1 MSNLDFLKKLI
12 KIESISPNDNGCF
25 DVIKQQFDGLNFS
38 FEETNYKNISNLI
51 ISNGDSKEKT
61 FCFLGHT
68 DVVPPGPES
77 EWTVPPFSGEIIG
90 NKIYG
95 RGTADMKGGVA
106 CFISALKEFLLE
118 YKEPSFNIMV
128 LLNSNEE
135 GKLENGKVDR
145 VINEMIDK
153 DKFIDFCLIGE
164 PSSSKKVGDVIRIG
178 RRGSLSGNLKV
189 YGIQGHVAYPKQA
202 LNPILGIGK
211 TLEELK
217 NMEWDR
223 GNENFEPTSFQ
234 VSNIKSGT
242 GAENVVPGV
251 LEMAFNFRF
260 SPESSPDGLK
270 EMFETLLE
278 KSDLKYDARWTLSAL
293 AFLTSKTEF
302 IDIVKSSI
310 KEINNIDTKI
320 DNGGGTSDGRWVAPM
335 GSEIV
340 ELGPLNKT
348 IHQIDEH
355 VDIEDLSTLKEI
367 YKKISKFI
375 PDAEWKIHAP

>member
-1 MSNLDFLKKLI
+1 MNHLELLKKLI

-25 DVIKQQFDGLNFS
+25 DVIKQQFDGLDFS

-51 ISNGDSKEKT
+51 ITNGDSKNKT

-77 EWTVPPFSGEIIG
+77 EWSVPPFSGEIID

-95 RGTADMKGGVA
+95 RGAADMKGGVA
-106 CFISALKEFLLE
+106 CFISALKEFLSE
-118 YKEPSFNIMV
+118 NKDPSFNIMV

-251 LEMAFNFRF
+251 LEMTFNFRF

-270 EMFETLLE
+270 EKFEALLK
-278 KSDLKYDARWTLSAL
+278 KSDLKYDVSWTLSAL
-293 AFLTSKTEF
+293 PFLTAKTEF

-367 YKKISKFI
+367 YKKILIKVHQS
-375 PDAEWKIHAP
+375 A

>member
-1 MSNLDFLKKLI
+1 MSNLELLKKLI

-25 DVIKQQFDGLNFS
+25 DVIKQQFDGLDFS

-51 ISNGDSKEKT
+51 ITNGDSKNKT

-77 EWTVPPFSGEIIG
+77 EWSVPPFSGEIID

-95 RGTADMKGGVA
+95 RGAADMKGGVA
-106 CFISALKEFLLE
+106 CFISALKEFLSE
-118 YKEPSFNIMV
+118 NKDPSFNIMV

-251 LEMAFNFRF
+251 LEMTFNFRF

-270 EMFETLLE
+270 EMFEALLK
-278 KSDLKYDARWTLSAL
+278 KSDLKYDVSWILSAL
-293 AFLTSKTEF
+293 PFLTAKTEF

-367 YKKISKFI
+367 YKKILIKVHQL
-375 PDAEWKIHAP
+375 A

>member
-1 MSNLDFLKKLI
+1 MSNLELLKKLI

-25 DVIKQQFDGLNFS
+25 DVIKQEFDGLDFS

-51 ISNGDSKEKT
+51 ITNGDSKNKT

-77 EWTVPPFSGEIIG
+77 EWSVPPFSGEIID

-95 RGTADMKGGVA
+95 RGAADMKGGVA
-106 CFISALKEFLLE
+106 CFISALKEFLSE
-118 YKEPSFNIMV
+118 NKDPSFNIMV

-202 LNPILGIGK
+202 LNPILGIGQ

-251 LEMAFNFRF
+251 LEMTFNFRF
-260 SPESSPDGLK
+260 SPESSPDELK
-270 EMFETLLE
+270 EMFEALLK
-278 KSDLKYDARWTLSAL
+278 KSGLKYDVSWTLSAL
-293 AFLTSKTEF
+293 PFLTSKTEF

-367 YKKISKFI
+367 YKKILIKVHQSV
-375 PDAEWKIHAP
+375 

>member
-1 MSNLDFLKKLI
+1 MSNLELLKKLI

-25 DVIKQQFDGLNFS
+25 DVIKQQFDGLDFS

-51 ISNGDSKEKT
+51 ITNGDSKNKT

-68 DVVPPGPES
+68 DVVPSGPES
-77 EWTVPPFSGEIIG
+77 EWSVPPFSGEIID

-95 RGTADMKGGVA
+95 RGAADMKGGVA
-106 CFISALKEFLLE
+106 CFISALKEFLCE
-118 YKEPSFNIMV
+118 YKDPSFNIMV

-251 LEMAFNFRF
+251 LEMTFNFRF

-270 EMFETLLE
+270 EKFEALLK
-278 KSDLKYDARWTLSAL
+278 KSDLKYDVSWTLSAL
-293 AFLTSKTEF
+293 PFLTAKTEF

-367 YKKISKFI
+367 YKKILIKVHQS
-375 PDAEWKIHAP
+375 A

>member
-1 MSNLDFLKKLI
+1 MSNLELLKKLI

-25 DVIKQQFDGLNFS
+25 DVIKQQFDGLDFS

-51 ISNGDSKEKT
+51 ITNGDSKNKT

-77 EWTVPPFSGEIIG
+77 EWSVPPFSGEIID

-95 RGTADMKGGVA
+95 RGAADMKGGVA
-106 CFISALKEFLLE
+106 CFISALKEFLCE
-118 YKEPSFNIMV
+118 NKDPSFNIMV

-251 LEMAFNFRF
+251 LEMTFNFRF

-270 EMFETLLE
+270 EKFEALLK
-278 KSDLKYDARWTLSAL
+278 KSDLKYDVSWTLSAL
-293 AFLTSKTEF
+293 PFLTAKTEF

-367 YKKISKFI
+367 YKKILIKVHQS
-375 PDAEWKIHAP
+375 A

>member
-1 MSNLDFLKKLI
+1 MSNLDLLKKLI

-25 DVIKQQFDGLNFS
+25 DVIKQQFEGLDFS
-38 FEETNYKNISNLI
+38 FEETNYKNISNLVI
-51 ISNGDSKEKT
+51 TNGNSKNKT

-77 EWTVPPFSGEIIG
+77 EWTVPPFSGEIID

-95 RGTADMKGGVA
+95 RGAADMKGGVA
-106 CFISALKEFLLE
+106 CFISALKEFLSE
-118 YKEPSFNIMV
+118 FKDPSFNVMV

-135 GKLENGKVDR
+135 GKLENGKVDK

-164 PSSSKKVGDVIRIG
+164 PSSSKKIGDVIRIG

-211 TLEELK
+211 ILEELK
-217 NMEWDR
+217 NMEWDH

-251 LEMAFNFRF
+251 LEMTFNFRF
-260 SPESSPDGLK
+260 SPESSPDRLK
-270 EMFETLLE
+270 EMFEALLK
-278 KSDLKYDARWTLSAL
+278 KSDLKYDVSWTLSAL
-293 AFLTSKTEF
+293 PFLTSKTEF
-302 IDIVKSSI
+302 INIVKSSI

-355 VDIEDLSTLKEI
+355 VAIEDLNTLKEI
-367 YKKISKFI
+367 YKKILTKVHQST
-375 PDAEWKIHAP
+375 

>member
-1 MSNLDFLKKLI
+1 MSNLELLKKLI

-25 DVIKQQFDGLNFS
+25 DVIKQQFDGLDFS

-51 ISNGDSKEKT
+51 ITNGDSKNKT

-77 EWTVPPFSGEIIG
+77 EWSVPPFSGEIID

-95 RGTADMKGGVA
+95 RGAADMKGGVA
-106 CFISALKEFLLE
+106 CFISALKEFLSE
-118 YKEPSFNIMV
+118 NKDPSFNIMV

-145 VINEMIDK
+145 VINEMIAK

-251 LEMAFNFRF
+251 LEMTFNFRF

-270 EMFETLLE
+270 EKFEALLK
-278 KSDLKYDARWTLSAL
+278 KSDLKYDVSWTLSAL
-293 AFLTSKTEF
+293 PFLTAKTEF
-302 IDIVKSSI
+302 IDIVKASI

-367 YKKISKFI
+367 YKKILIKVHQS
-375 PDAEWKIHAP
+375 A

>member
-1 MSNLDFLKKLI
+1 MSNLELLKKLI

-25 DVIKQQFDGLNFS
+25 DVIKQQFDGLDFS
-38 FEETNYKNISNLI
+38 FEETNYKNISNLVI
-51 ISNGDSKEKT
+51 TNGDSKNKT

-77 EWTVPPFSGEIIG
+77 EWSVPPFSGEIID

-95 RGTADMKGGVA
+95 RGAADMKGGVA
-106 CFISALKEFLLE
+106 CFISALKEFLSE
-118 YKEPSFNIMV
+118 NKDPSFNIMV

-202 LNPILGIGK
+202 LNPILGMGK

-251 LEMAFNFRF
+251 LEMTFNFRF

-270 EMFETLLE
+270 EMFEALLK
-278 KSDLKYDARWTLSAL
+278 KSDLKYDVSWTLSAL
-293 AFLTSKTEF
+293 PFLTSKTEF

-355 VDIEDLSTLKEI
+355 VDIEDLSNLKEI
-367 YKKISKFI
+367 YKKILIKVHQS
-375 PDAEWKIHAP
+375 A

>member
-1 MSNLDFLKKLI
+1 MNNLELLKKLI

-25 DVIKQQFDGLNFS
+25 DVIKQQFDGLDFS

-51 ISNGDSKEKT
+51 ITNGDSKNKT

-77 EWTVPPFSGEIIG
+77 EWSVPPFSGEIID

-95 RGTADMKGGVA
+95 RGAADMKGGVA
-106 CFISALKEFLLE
+106 CFISALKEFLSE
-118 YKEPSFNIMV
+118 NKDPSFNIMV

-251 LEMAFNFRF
+251 LEMTFNFRF

-270 EMFETLLE
+270 EKFEALLK
-278 KSDLKYDARWTLSAL
+278 KSDLKYDVSWILSAL
-293 AFLTSKTEF
+293 PFLTAKTEF

-367 YKKISKFI
+367 YKKILIKVHQS
-375 PDAEWKIHAP
+375 A

>member
-1 MSNLDFLKKLI
+1 MSNLELLKKLI

-25 DVIKQQFDGLNFS
+25 DVIKQQFDGLDFS
-38 FEETNYKNISNLI
+38 FEEINYKNISNLI
-51 ISNGDSKEKT
+51 ITNGDSKNKT

-77 EWTVPPFSGEIIG
+77 EWSVPPFSGEIID

-95 RGTADMKGGVA
+95 RGAADMKGGVA
-106 CFISALKEFLLE
+106 CFISALKEFLSE
-118 YKEPSFNIMV
+118 NKDPSFNIMV

-202 LNPILGIGK
+202 LNPILGVGK

-251 LEMAFNFRF
+251 LEMTFNFRF

-270 EMFETLLE
+270 EMFEALLK
-278 KSDLKYDARWTLSAL
+278 KSDLKYDVSWTLSAL
-293 AFLTSKTEF
+293 PFLTSKTEF

-367 YKKISKFI
+367 YKKILIKVHQS
-375 PDAEWKIHAP
+375 A

>member
-1 MSNLDFLKKLI
+1 MSNLELLKKLI

-25 DVIKQQFDGLNFS
+25 DVIKQQFDGLDFS

-51 ISNGDSKEKT
+51 ITNGDSKNKT

-77 EWTVPPFSGEIIG
+77 EWSVPPFSGEIID

-106 CFISALKEFLLE
+106 CFISALKEFLSE
-118 YKEPSFNIMV
+118 NKDPSFNIMV

-251 LEMAFNFRF
+251 LEMTFNFRF

-270 EMFETLLE
+270 EKFEALLK
-278 KSDLKYDARWTLSAL
+278 KSDLKYDVSWTLSAL
-293 AFLTSKTEF
+293 PFLTAKTEF

-367 YKKISKFI
+367 YKKILIKVHQS
-375 PDAEWKIHAP
+375 A

>member
-1 MSNLDFLKKLI
+1 MSNLELLKNLI
-12 KIESISPNDNGCF
+12 QIESISPNDNGCF
-25 DVIKQQFDGLNFS
+25 DVIKQQFDGLDFS

-51 ISNGDSKEKT
+51 ITNGDSKNKT

-77 EWTVPPFSGEIIG
+77 EWSVPPFSGEIID

-95 RGTADMKGGVA
+95 RGAADMKGGVA
-106 CFISALKEFLLE
+106 CFISALKEFLSE
-118 YKEPSFNIMV
+118 NKDPSFNIMV

-251 LEMAFNFRF
+251 LEMTFNFRF

-270 EMFETLLE
+270 EKFEALLK
-278 KSDLKYDARWTLSAL
+278 KSDLKYDVSWTLSAL
-293 AFLTSKTEF
+293 PFLTAKTEF

-310 KEINNIDTKI
+310 KEINNLDTKI

-367 YKKISKFI
+367 YKKILIKVHQS
-375 PDAEWKIHAP
+375 A

>member
-1 MSNLDFLKKLI
+1 MSNLELLKKLI

-25 DVIKQQFDGLNFS
+25 DVIKQQFDGLDFS
-38 FEETNYKNISNLI
+38 FEEINYKNISNLI
-51 ISNGDSKEKT
+51 ITNGDSKNKT

-77 EWTVPPFSGEIIG
+77 EWSVPPFSGEIID

-95 RGTADMKGGVA
+95 RGAADMKGGVA
-106 CFISALKEFLLE
+106 CFISALKEFLSE
-118 YKEPSFNIMV
+118 NKDPSFNIMV

-178 RRGSLSGNLKV
+178 RRGSLSGNLRV

-202 LNPILGIGK
+202 LNPILGMGK

-251 LEMAFNFRF
+251 LEMTFNFRF
-260 SPESSPDGLK
+260 SPESSPDVLK
-270 EMFETLLE
+270 EKFEALLK
-278 KSDLKYDARWTLSAL
+278 KSNLKYDVSWTLSAL
-293 AFLTSKTEF
+293 PFLTSKTEF

-310 KEINNIDTKI
+310 REINNIDTKI

-367 YKKISKFI
+367 YKKILIKVHQS
-375 PDAEWKIHAP
+375 A

>member
-1 MSNLDFLKKLI
+1 MSNLELLKKLI

-25 DVIKQQFDGLNFS
+25 DVIKQQFDGLDFS

-51 ISNGDSKEKT
+51 ITNGDSKNKT

-77 EWTVPPFSGEIIG
+77 EWSVPPFSGEIID

-95 RGTADMKGGVA
+95 RGAADMKGGVA
-106 CFISALKEFLLE
+106 CFISALKEFLCE
-118 YKEPSFNIMV
+118 YKDPSFNIMD

-251 LEMAFNFRF
+251 LEMTFNFRF

-270 EMFETLLE
+270 EKFEALLK
-278 KSDLKYDARWTLSAL
+278 KSDLKYDVSWTLSAL
-293 AFLTSKTEF
+293 PFLTAKTEF

-367 YKKISKFI
+367 YKKILIKVHQS
-375 PDAEWKIHAP
+375 A

>member
-1 MSNLDFLKKLI
+1 MSNLDLLKKLI

-25 DVIKQQFDGLNFS
+25 DVIKQQLDDLNFS
-38 FEETNYKNISNLI
+38 FKEKSYKNISNLI
-51 ISNGDSKEKT
+51 ITNGDSKNKT

-68 DVVPPGPES
+68 DVVPSGPES
-77 EWTVPPFSGEIIG
+77 EWSVPPFSGEIID

-95 RGTADMKGGVA
+95 RGAADMKGGVA
-106 CFISALKEFLLE
+106 CFISALKEFLSE
-118 YKEPSFNIMV
+118 NKDPSFNIMV

-145 VINEMIDK
+145 VINEMIDN

-189 YGIQGHVAYPKQA
+189 HGIQGHVAYPKQA

-211 TLEELK
+211 TLVELK
-217 NMEWDR
+217 NMEWDL

-234 VSNIKSGT
+234 ISNIKSGT

-251 LEMAFNFRF
+251 LEMTFNFRF

-270 EMFETLLE
+270 EMFETLLKE
-278 KSDLKYDARWTLSAL
+278 SGLRYDVSWTLSAL
-293 AFLTSKTEF
+293 PFLTSKTEF

-367 YKKISKFI
+367 YKKILTKVHHS
-375 PDAEWKIHAP
+375 A

>member
-1 MSNLDFLKKLI
+1 MSNLELLRKLI

-25 DVIKQQFDGLNFS
+25 DVIKQQFDGLDFS
-38 FEETNYKNISNLI
+38 FEETNYKNISNLV
-51 ISNGDSKEKT
+51 ISNGDSKNKT

-77 EWTVPPFSGEIIG
+77 EWSVPPFSGEIID

-95 RGTADMKGGVA
+95 RGAADMKGGVA
-106 CFISALKEFLLE
+106 CFISALKEFLSE
-118 YKEPSFNIMV
+118 NKDPSFNIMV

-202 LNPILGIGK
+202 LNPILGMGK

-251 LEMAFNFRF
+251 LEMTFNFRF

-270 EMFETLLE
+270 EMFEALLK
-278 KSDLKYDARWTLSAL
+278 KSDLKYDVSWILSAL
-293 AFLTSKTEF
+293 PFLTAKTEF

-367 YKKISKFI
+367 YKKILIKVHQL
-375 PDAEWKIHAP
+375 A

>member
-1 MSNLDFLKKLI
+1 MSNLELLKKLI

-25 DVIKQQFDGLNFS
+25 DVIKQQFDGLDFS

-51 ISNGDSKEKT
+51 ITNGDSKNKT

-77 EWTVPPFSGEIIG
+77 EWSVPPFSGEIID

-95 RGTADMKGGVA
+95 RGAADMKGGVA
-106 CFISALKEFLLE
+106 CFISALKEFLSE
-118 YKEPSFNIMV
+118 NKDPSFNIMV

-164 PSSSKKVGDVIRIG
+164 PSSSKKVGDVIRIV

-251 LEMAFNFRF
+251 LEMTFNFRF

-270 EMFETLLE
+270 EKFEALLK
-278 KSDLKYDARWTLSAL
+278 KSDLKYDVSWTLSAL
-293 AFLTSKTEF
+293 PFLTAKTEF

-367 YKKISKFI
+367 YKKILIKVHQS
-375 PDAEWKIHAP
+375 A

>member
-1 MSNLDFLKKLI
+1 MSNLELLKKLI

-25 DVIKQQFDGLNFS
+25 DVIKQQFDGLDFS

-51 ISNGDSKEKT
+51 ITNGDSKNKT

-77 EWTVPPFSGEIIG
+77 EWSVPPFSGEIID

-95 RGTADMKGGVA
+95 RGAADMKGGVA
-106 CFISALKEFLLE
+106 CFISALKEFLSE
-118 YKEPSFNIMV
+118 NKDPSFNIMV

-251 LEMAFNFRF
+251 LEMTFNFRF
-260 SPESSPDGLK
+260 SPESYPDELK
-270 EMFETLLE
+270 EKFEALLK
-278 KSDLKYDARWTLSAL
+278 KSDLKYDVSWTLSAL
-293 AFLTSKTEF
+293 PFLTAKTEF

-367 YKKISKFI
+367 YKKILIKVHQS
-375 PDAEWKIHAP
+375 A

>member
-1 MSNLDFLKKLI
+1 MSNLELLKKLI
-12 KIESISPNDNGCF
+12 KIESVSPNDNGCF
-25 DVIKQQFDGLNFS
+25 DVIKQQFDGLDFS
-38 FEETNYKNISNLI
+38 FEEINYKNISNLI
-51 ISNGDSKEKT
+51 ITNGDSKNKT

-77 EWTVPPFSGEIIG
+77 EWSVPPFSGEIID

-95 RGTADMKGGVA
+95 RGAADMKGGVA
-106 CFISALKEFLLE
+106 CFISALKEFLSE
-118 YKEPSFNIMV
+118 NKDPSFNIMV

-251 LEMAFNFRF
+251 LEMTFNFRF

-270 EMFETLLE
+270 EKFEALLKE
-278 KSDLKYDARWTLSAL
+278 SDLKYDVSWTLSAL
-293 AFLTSKTEF
+293 PFLTAKTEF

-320 DNGGGTSDGRWVAPM
+320 DNGGGTSDGRWIAPM

-367 YKKISKFI
+367 YKKILIKVHQSV
-375 PDAEWKIHAP
+375 

>member
-1 MSNLDFLKKLI
+1 MSNLELLKKLI

-25 DVIKQQFDGLNFS
+25 DVIKQQFDGLDFS

-51 ISNGDSKEKT
+51 ITNGDSKNKT

-77 EWTVPPFSGEIIG
+77 EWSVPPFSGEIID

-95 RGTADMKGGVA
+95 RGAADMKGGVA
-106 CFISALKEFLLE
+106 CFISALKEFLCE
-118 YKEPSFNIMV
+118 YKDPSFNIMV

-251 LEMAFNFRF
+251 LEMTFNFRF

-270 EMFETLLE
+270 EKFEALLK
-278 KSDLKYDARWTLSAL
+278 KSDLKYDVSWILSAL
-293 AFLTSKTEF
+293 PFLTAKTEF

-340 ELGPLNKT
+340 ELGPLNET

-367 YKKISKFI
+367 YKKILIKVHQS
-375 PDAEWKIHAP
+375 A

>member
-1 MSNLDFLKKLI
+1 MSNLELLKKLI

-25 DVIKQQFDGLNFS
+25 DVIKQQFDDLDFS

-51 ISNGDSKEKT
+51 ITNGDSKNKT

-77 EWTVPPFSGEIIG
+77 EWSVPPFSGEIID

-95 RGTADMKGGVA
+95 RGAADMKGGVA
-106 CFISALKEFLLE
+106 CFISALKEFLSE
-118 YKEPSFNIMV
+118 NKDPSFNIMV

-251 LEMAFNFRF
+251 LEMTFNFRF

-270 EMFETLLE
+270 EKFEALLK
-278 KSDLKYDARWTLSAL
+278 KSDLKYDVSWILSAL
-293 AFLTSKTEF
+293 PFLTAKTEF

-367 YKKISKFI
+367 YKKILIKVHQS
-375 PDAEWKIHAP
+375 A

>member
-1 MSNLDFLKKLI
+1 MSNLELLRKLI

-25 DVIKQQFDGLNFS
+25 DVIKQQFDGLDLS
-38 FEETNYKNISNLI
+38 FEEINYKNISNLI
-51 ISNGDSKEKT
+51 ITNGDSKNKT

-77 EWTVPPFSGEIIG
+77 EWSVPPFSGEIID

-95 RGTADMKGGVA
+95 RGAADMKGGVA
-106 CFISALKEFLLE
+106 CFISALKEFLSE
-118 YKEPSFNIMV
+118 NKDPSFNIMV

-202 LNPILGIGK
+202 LNPILGMGK

-251 LEMAFNFRF
+251 LEMTFNFRF

-270 EMFETLLE
+270 EKFEALLK
-278 KSDLKYDARWTLSAL
+278 KSDLKYDVSWTLSAL
-293 AFLTSKTEF
+293 PFLTSKTEF

-367 YKKISKFI
+367 YKKILIKVHQL
-375 PDAEWKIHAP
+375 A

>member
-1 MSNLDFLKKLI
+1 MSNLELLKKLI

-25 DVIKQQFDGLNFS
+25 DVIKQQFDGLDFS

-51 ISNGDSKEKT
+51 ITNGDSKNKT

-77 EWTVPPFSGEIIG
+77 EWSVPPFSGEIID

-95 RGTADMKGGVA
+95 RGAADMKGGVA
-106 CFISALKEFLLE
+106 CFISALKEFLSE
-118 YKEPSFNIMV
+118 NKDPSFNIMV

-251 LEMAFNFRF
+251 LEMTFNFRF

-270 EMFETLLE
+270 EMFEALLK
-278 KSDLKYDARWTLSAL
+278 KSDLKYDVSWTLSAL
-293 AFLTSKTEF
+293 PFLTSKTEF

-320 DNGGGTSDGRWVAPM
+320 DNGGGTSDGRWIAPM

-367 YKKISKFI
+367 YKKILIKVHQSV
-375 PDAEWKIHAP
+375 

>member
-1 MSNLDFLKKLI
+1 MSNLELLKKLI

-25 DVIKQQFDGLNFS
+25 DVIKQQFDGLDFS

-51 ISNGDSKEKT
+51 ITNGDSKNKT

-77 EWTVPPFSGEIIG
+77 EWSVPPFSGEIID

-95 RGTADMKGGVA
+95 RGAADMKGGVA
-106 CFISALKEFLLE
+106 CFISALKEFLSE
-118 YKEPSFNIMV
+118 NKDPSFNIMV

-145 VINEMIDK
+145 VINKMIEK

-251 LEMAFNFRF
+251 LEMTFNFRF

-270 EMFETLLE
+270 EMFEALLK
-278 KSDLKYDARWTLSAL
+278 KSDLKYDVSWTLSAL
-293 AFLTSKTEF
+293 PFLTAKTEF

-367 YKKISKFI
+367 YKKILIKVHQS
-375 PDAEWKIHAP
+375 A

>member
-1 MSNLDFLKKLI
+1 MSNLELLKKLI

-25 DVIKQQFDGLNFS
+25 DVIKQQFDGLDFS

-51 ISNGDSKEKT
+51 ITNGDSKNKT

-77 EWTVPPFSGEIIG
+77 EWSVPPFSGEIID

-95 RGTADMKGGVA
+95 RGAADMKGGVA
-106 CFISALKEFLLE
+106 CFISALKEFLSE
-118 YKEPSFNIMV
+118 NKDPSFNIMV

-251 LEMAFNFRF
+251 LEMTFNFRF

-270 EMFETLLE
+270 EKFEALLK
-278 KSDLKYDARWTLSAL
+278 KSDLKYDVSWTLSAL
-293 AFLTSKTEF
+293 PFLTAKTEF

-355 VDIEDLSTLKEI
+355 VDIEDLRTLKEI
-367 YKKISKFI
+367 YKKILIKVHQS
-375 PDAEWKIHAP
+375 A

>member
-1 MSNLDFLKKLI
+1 MSNLELLKKLI

-25 DVIKQQFDGLNFS
+25 DVIKQQFDGLDFS
-38 FEETNYKNISNLI
+38 FEEINYKNISNLI
-51 ISNGDSKEKT
+51 ITNGDSKNKT

-77 EWTVPPFSGEIIG
+77 EWSVPPFSGEIID

-95 RGTADMKGGVA
+95 RGAADMKGGVA
-106 CFISALKEFLLE
+106 CFISALKEFLSE
-118 YKEPSFNIMV
+118 NKDPSFNIMV

-251 LEMAFNFRF
+251 LEMTFNFRF

-270 EMFETLLE
+270 EMFEALLK
-278 KSDLKYDARWTLSAL
+278 KSDLKYDVSWTLSAL
-293 AFLTSKTEF
+293 PFLTAKTEF

-367 YKKISKFI
+367 YKKILIKVHQS
-375 PDAEWKIHAP
+375 A

>member
-1 MSNLDFLKKLI
+1 MSNLELLKKLI

-25 DVIKQQFDGLNFS
+25 DVIKQQFDGLDFS

-51 ISNGDSKEKT
+51 ITNGDSKNKT

-68 DVVPPGPES
+68 DVVPPGPET
-77 EWTVPPFSGEIIG
+77 EWSVPPFSGEIID

-95 RGTADMKGGVA
+95 RGAADMKGGVA
-106 CFISALKEFLLE
+106 CFISALKEFLSE
-118 YKEPSFNIMV
+118 NKDPSFNIMV

-251 LEMAFNFRF
+251 LEMTFNFRF

-270 EMFETLLE
+270 EKFEALLK
-278 KSDLKYDARWTLSAL
+278 KSDLKYDVSWTLSAL
-293 AFLTSKTEF
+293 PFLTAKTEF

-367 YKKISKFI
+367 YKKILIKVHQS
-375 PDAEWKIHAP
+375 A

>member
-1 MSNLDFLKKLI
+1 MSNLELLKKLI

-25 DVIKQQFDGLNFS
+25 DVIKQQFDGLDFS

-51 ISNGDSKEKT
+51 ITNGDSKNKT

-77 EWTVPPFSGEIIG
+77 EWSVPPFSGEIID

-95 RGTADMKGGVA
+95 RGAADMKGGVA
-106 CFISALKEFLLE
+106 CFISALKEFLSE
-118 YKEPSFNIMV
+118 NKDPSFNIMV

-234 VSNIKSGT
+234 VSNIISGT

-251 LEMAFNFRF
+251 LEMTFNFRF

-270 EMFETLLE
+270 EKFEALLK
-278 KSDLKYDARWTLSAL
+278 KSDLKYDVSWTLSAL
-293 AFLTSKTEF
+293 PFLTAKTEF

-355 VDIEDLSTLKEI
+355 VDIEDLSILKEI
-367 YKKISKFI
+367 YKKILIKVHQS
-375 PDAEWKIHAP
+375 A

>member
-1 MSNLDFLKKLI
+1 MSNLELLKKLI

-25 DVIKQQFDGLNFS
+25 DVIKQQFDGLDFS

-51 ISNGDSKEKT
+51 ITNGDSKNKT

-77 EWTVPPFSGEIIG
+77 EWSVPPFSGEIID

-95 RGTADMKGGVA
+95 RGAADMKGGVA
-106 CFISALKEFLLE
+106 CFISALKEFLSE
-118 YKEPSFNIMV
+118 NKDPSFNIMV

-234 VSNIKSGT
+234 VSNINSGT

-251 LEMAFNFRF
+251 LEMTFNFRF

-270 EMFETLLE
+270 EMFEALLK
-278 KSDLKYDARWTLSAL
+278 KSDLKYDVSWTLSAL
-293 AFLTSKTEF
+293 PFLTAKTEF

-367 YKKISKFI
+367 YKKILIKVHQSV
-375 PDAEWKIHAP
+375 

>member
-1 MSNLDFLKKLI
+1 MSNLDLLKKLI

-25 DVIKQQFDGLNFS
+25 DVIKQQFEGLDFS

-51 ISNGDSKEKT
+51 ITNGDSKNKT

-77 EWTVPPFSGEIIG
+77 EWTVPPFSGEIID

-95 RGTADMKGGVA
+95 RGAADMKGGVA
-106 CFISALKEFLLE
+106 CFISALKEFLSE
-118 YKEPSFNIMV
+118 HNDPSFNIMV

-178 RRGSLSGNLKV
+178 RRGSLSGNLRV

-251 LEMAFNFRF
+251 LEMTFNFRF

-270 EMFETLLE
+270 EKFEALLK
-278 KSDLKYDARWTLSAL
+278 KSDLKYDVSWTLSAL
-293 AFLTSKTEF
+293 PFLTSKTEF

-320 DNGGGTSDGRWVAPM
+320 DNGGGTSDGRWIAPM

-367 YKKISKFI
+367 YKKILIKVHQS
-375 PDAEWKIHAP
+375 A

>member
-1 MSNLDFLKKLI
+1 MSNLELLRKLI

-25 DVIKQQFDGLNFS
+25 DVIKQQFDDLDFS
-38 FEETNYKNISNLI
+38 FEEINYKNISNLI
-51 ISNGDSKEKT
+51 ITNGDSKNKT

-77 EWTVPPFSGEIIG
+77 EWSVPPFSGEIID

-95 RGTADMKGGVA
+95 RGAADMKGGVA
-106 CFISALKEFLLE
+106 CFISALKEFLSVN
-118 YKEPSFNIMV
+118 KDPSFNIMV

-202 LNPILGIGK
+202 LNPILGMGK

-251 LEMAFNFRF
+251 LEMTFNFRF
-260 SPESSPDGLK
+260 SPESSPDVLK
-270 EMFETLLE
+270 EMFEALLK
-278 KSDLKYDARWTLSAL
+278 KSDLKYDVSWTLSAL
-293 AFLTSKTEF
+293 PYLTSKTEF

-367 YKKISKFI
+367 YKKILIKVHQS
-375 PDAEWKIHAP
+375 A

>member
-1 MSNLDFLKKLI
+1 MSNLELLKKLI

-25 DVIKQQFDGLNFS
+25 DVIKQQFDGLDFS

-51 ISNGDSKEKT
+51 ITNGDSKNKT

-77 EWTVPPFSGEIIG
+77 EWSVPPFSGEIID

-95 RGTADMKGGVA
+95 RGAADMKGGVA
-106 CFISALKEFLLE
+106 CFISALKEFLSE
-118 YKEPSFNIMV
+118 NKDPSFNIMV

-217 NMEWDR
+217 NIQWDR

-251 LEMAFNFRF
+251 LEMTFNFRF

-270 EMFETLLE
+270 EKFEALLK
-278 KSDLKYDARWTLSAL
+278 KSDLKYDVSWTLSAL
-293 AFLTSKTEF
+293 PFLTAKTEF

-367 YKKISKFI
+367 YKKILIKVHQS
-375 PDAEWKIHAP
+375 A

>member
-1 MSNLDFLKKLI
+1 MSNLELLQKLI
-12 KIESISPNDNGCF
+12 KIESVSPNDNGCF
-25 DVIKQQFDGLNFS
+25 DVIKQQFDGLDFS

-51 ISNGDSKEKT
+51 ITNGDSKNKT

-77 EWTVPPFSGEIIG
+77 EWSVPPFSGEIID

-95 RGTADMKGGVA
+95 RGAADMKGGVA
-106 CFISALKEFLLE
+106 CFISALKEFLSE
-118 YKEPSFNIMV
+118 NKDPSFNIMV

-202 LNPILGIGK
+202 LNPILGIGQ

-251 LEMAFNFRF
+251 LEMTFNFRF

-270 EMFETLLE
+270 EKFEALLKE
-278 KSDLKYDARWTLSAL
+278 SDLKYDVSWTLSAL
-293 AFLTSKTEF
+293 PFLTAKTEF

-367 YKKISKFI
+367 YKKILIKVHQSV
-375 PDAEWKIHAP
+375 

>member
-1 MSNLDFLKKLI
+1 MSNLELLKKLI

-25 DVIKQQFDGLNFS
+25 DVIKQQFDGLDFS

-51 ISNGDSKEKT
+51 ITNGDSKNKT

-77 EWTVPPFSGEIIG
+77 EWSVPPFSGEIID

-95 RGTADMKGGVA
+95 RGAADMKGGVA
-106 CFISALKEFLLE
+106 CFISALKEFLSE
-118 YKEPSFNIMV
+118 NKDPSFNIMV

-234 VSNIKSGT
+234 VSNIQSGT

-251 LEMAFNFRF
+251 LEMTFNFRF

-270 EMFETLLE
+270 EKFEALLK
-278 KSDLKYDARWTLSAL
+278 KSDLKYDVSWTLSAL
-293 AFLTSKTEF
+293 PFLTAKTEF

-367 YKKISKFI
+367 YKKILIKVHQS
-375 PDAEWKIHAP
+375 A

>member
-1 MSNLDFLKKLI
+1 MSNLELLKKLI

-25 DVIKQQFDGLNFS
+25 DVIKQQFDGLDFS
-38 FEETNYKNISNLI
+38 FEETKYKNISNLV
-51 ISNGDSKEKT
+51 ISNGDSKNKT

-77 EWTVPPFSGEIIG
+77 EWSVPPFSGEIID

-95 RGTADMKGGVA
+95 RGAADMKGGVA
-106 CFISALKEFLLE
+106 CFISALKEFLSE
-118 YKEPSFNIMV
+118 NKDPSFNIMV

-251 LEMAFNFRF
+251 LEMTFNFRF

-270 EMFETLLE
+270 EKFEALLK
-278 KSDLKYDARWTLSAL
+278 KSDLKYDVSWTLSAL
-293 AFLTSKTEF
+293 PFLTAKTEF

-367 YKKISKFI
+367 YKKILIKVHQS
-375 PDAEWKIHAP
+375 A

>member
-1 MSNLDFLKKLI
+1 MSNLELLKKLI

-25 DVIKQQFDGLNFS
+25 DVIKQQFDGLDFS
-38 FEETNYKNISNLI
+38 FEEINYKNISNLI
-51 ISNGDSKEKT
+51 ITNGDSKNKT

-77 EWTVPPFSGEIIG
+77 EWSVPPFSGEIID

-95 RGTADMKGGVA
+95 RGAADMKGGVA
-106 CFISALKEFLLE
+106 CFISALKEFLSE
-118 YKEPSFNIMV
+118 NKNPSFNIMV

-178 RRGSLSGNLKV
+178 RRGSLSGNLRV

-202 LNPILGIGK
+202 LNPILGMGK

-251 LEMAFNFRF
+251 LEMTFNFRF
-260 SPESSPDGLK
+260 SPESSPDVLK
-270 EMFETLLE
+270 EKFEALLK
-278 KSDLKYDARWTLSAL
+278 KSNLKYDVSWTLSAL
-293 AFLTSKTEF
+293 PFLTSKTEF

-310 KEINNIDTKI
+310 REINNIDTKI

-367 YKKISKFI
+367 YKKILIKVHQS
-375 PDAEWKIHAP
+375 A

>member
-1 MSNLDFLKKLI
+1 MNNLDLLKKLI
-12 KIESISPNDNGCF
+12 QIESISPNDNGCF
-25 DVIKQQFDGLNFS
+25 DVIKQQFDGLDFS
-38 FEETNYKNISNLI
+38 FEETKYKNISNLI
-51 ISNGDSKEKT
+51 ITNGDSKNKT

-77 EWTVPPFSGEIIG
+77 EWSVPPFSGEIID

-95 RGTADMKGGVA
+95 RGAADMKSGVA
-106 CFISALKEFLLE
+106 CFISALKEFLSE
-118 YKEPSFNIMV
+118 NKDPSFNIMV

-251 LEMAFNFRF
+251 LEMSFNFRF

-270 EMFETLLE
+270 EMFEALLK
-278 KSDLKYDARWTLSAL
+278 KSDLKYDVSWTVSAVP
-293 AFLTSKTEF
+293 FLTSKTEF

-367 YKKISKFI
+367 YKKILIKVHQS
-375 PDAEWKIHAP
+375 A